1 MCTNVKS
8 SNLAS
13 RLGSSIRAPEGLD
26 VLLLMDRR
34 CNGGVKVTEAANDVA
49 PWTGVP
55 GGALNPGGC
64 RQGDE
69 DDGLNLLKFRRED
82 VVLEHDVEAISK
94 SHFMFMMIE
103 LISCVHY
110 ICFHEEN
117 LILPTIFK
125 HCHVKNTKTLSR
137 NA

>member
-1 MCTNVKS
+1 MCNVKS

-94 SHFMFMMIE
+94 SHFTFMIIE
-103 LISCVHY
+103 LISCVYY
-110 ICFHEEN
+110 ILFPWRELN
-117 LILPTIFK
+117 FTYLKIAML
-125 HCHVKNTKTLSR
+125 NTNTL
-137 NA
+137 A